1 MTYRIGVGAFIW
13 HYVKQYPISFLVR
26 TFTMLVWSVNEAL
39 FPYFIKEI
47 IDRLAIAPAHAPVWD
62 LVGVFVYQIIG
73 LWLFMDICM
82 RVEGFLGVRTTPK
95 FSKHIRE
102 DAFCHV
108 SGHTPQF
115 FANNFAGSIASKIND
130 LPRSFEY
137 LVEQIMHNFTPI
149 LFMLAISVFLMAKV
163 SLFFAGV
170 MLGWFC
176 LHTVVVLMNVKRVS
190 GSASD
195 LADATAQ
202 VAGKVVDALSNI
214 LSVRLFGRRAHEHA
228 LFGKS
233 QDMEA
238 TRRAKARADIA
249 WMSCYL
255 GALTFALLVITLVLL
270 MRGWQEGWVSVG
282 DVSLISVLT
291 FSLIG
296 LIWHLSFEL
305 SSFFKE
311 IGQIRAALA
320 FLRVPYTIVDAPDAK
335 TLVAA
340 RGEIQFEDVTFG
352 YQDGA
357 PPLFQGLSVHLHAGE
372 KVGLVGFSGSGKT
385 TFVNMIVRAFDVQ
398 GGRITVDGV
407 DIRDVTTTSLA
418 HNIAFI
424 PQDPALFHRTLMDNI
439 RYGRL
444 DASDEEVYAAARLA
458 HADVFIKALPQGF
471 YTSVGE
477 RGLKL
482 SGGQRQRVA
491 IARAA
496 LKNAPIL
503 ILDEA
508 TSALDS
514 VTERLIQDSFHEI
527 MGGRTTLV
535 IAHRLSTLQDM
546 DRILVFDHGRI
557 VEDGTCASLLA
568 NENGAFAK
576 LWRMQSEG
584 FLPDRETKEEA

>member
-1 MTYRIGVGAFIW
+1 VIYTSGVCAFLW
-13 HYVKQYPISFLVR
+13 HYVKQYPVSFLLR
-26 TFTMLVWSVNEAL
+26 TLTMLVWSVNEAL

-47 IDRLAIAPAHAPVWD
+47 IDVLAVAPAHASAWA
-62 LVGVFVYQIIG
+62 LAGGTVYQIIG

-82 RVEGFLGVRTTPK
+82 RFEGFLGVRLTAK
-95 FSKHIRE
+95 FCRQIRQE
-102 DAFCHV
+102 AFSHLT
-108 SGHTPQF
+108 GHTPQF
-115 FANNFAGSIASKIND
+115 FNNNFAGNVANKVND
-130 LPRSFEY
+130 LPRGAEF
-137 LVEQIMHNFTPI
+137 LVEQIMHSFSPI
-149 LFMLAISVFLMAKV
+149 LFMLLLSVILMAKV
-163 SLFFAGV
+163 SFFFAGV
-170 MLGWFC
+170 MVTWFC
-176 LHTVVVLMNVKRVS
+176 LHSFIVLINLRKVTQ
-190 GSASD
+190 GSSD
-195 LADATAQ
+195 LADATSQ

-214 LSVRLFGRRAHEHA
+214 LSMRLFGRRSYEQTY
-228 LFGKS
+228 FGKI

-238 TRRAKARADIA
+238 ARRTTARSRIA
-249 WMSCYL
+249 WLNCYL
-255 GALTFALLVITLVLL
+255 GALTFVLLVVTFVLL
-270 MRGWQEGWVSVG
+270 MKGWEEGWVSVG
-282 DVSLISVLT
+282 EVSLISMLT
-291 FSLIG
+291 FTLIG

-311 IGQIRAALA
+311 MGLIRAALS
-320 FLRVPYTIVDAPDAK
+320 FLRVPYSIVEAPNAK
-335 TLVAA
+335 TLHAPH
-340 RGEIQFEDVTFG
+340 GEIRFENVTFG
-352 YQDGA
+352 YQENTS
-357 PPLFQGLSVHLHAGE
+357 PLFQDLSVRLVAGE

-385 TFVNMIVRAFDVQ
+385 TFVNMIVRAFDPQ
-398 GGRITVDGV
+398 KGRITIDGQ
-407 DIRDVTTTSLA
+407 DIRDVSTASLA
-418 HNIAFI
+418 GAIAFI
-424 PQDPALFHRTLMDNI
+424 PQDPSLFHRTLLENI

-444 DASDEEVYAAARLA
+444 EASDADVFAAARLA
-458 HADVFIKALPQGF
+458 HADTFIEALPQK
-471 YTSVGE
+471 YHTSVGE

-482 SGGQRQRVA
+482 SGGQRQRIA

-557 VEDGTCASLLA
+557 VEDGTCEALLA

-584 FLPDRETKEEA
+584 FLPDKEEG